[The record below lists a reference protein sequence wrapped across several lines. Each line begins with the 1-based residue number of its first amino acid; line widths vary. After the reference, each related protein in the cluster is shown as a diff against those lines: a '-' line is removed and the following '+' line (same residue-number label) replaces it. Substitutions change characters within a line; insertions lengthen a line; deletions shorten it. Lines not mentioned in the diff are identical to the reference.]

1 MPCPYA
7 NALGEPGKGVHAAR
21 IFGISQNDLLM
32 TIGVAIITAY
42 LFNISFLVSFAA
54 WFITGEILHYYF
66 GTHTAF
72 LRMIGMTPVCS

>member
-32 TIGVAIITAY
+32 TIAVAIITAY
-42 LFNISFLVSFAA
+42 LFNISFLASFIIWFVS
-54 WFITGEILHYYF
+54 GEVLHYFF
-66 GTHTAF
+66 GTNTAF